1 MAFLDS
7 RETDTEEKLD
17 ELTAQA
23 AQALVKGESD
33 KAEYE
38 SRILQLEARRAL
50 LLVAPAMDAN
60 ADAQLKDLDYLHSK
74 GWITDEEYQARR
86 KEITG
91 A

>member
-23 AQALVKGESD
+23 AQALEKGEID

-50 LLVAPAMDAN
+50 LLVAPA
-60 ADAQLKDLDYLHSK
+60 KDLDYLHSK